1 MGNRN
6 VYKYINDYNSGI
18 MNNIKKYIAIAIFI
32 IFISV
37 LPLSVSFSHTSISVA
52 QPDSTNITSTP
63 NVAIISSGN
72 PALVNQNVTFTAS
85 VENIPSPSYL
95 WEICTPSGAVV
106 SNQSSATLSFSKA
119 GCYEVGLAVSSTT
132 NNSSA
137 DKNVQAYLYETVLA
151 KTPNNVD
158 NITVYNIPATDFKN
172 YNISSMLT
180 GYTIYGSS
188 YNSNG
193 SINAEV
199 QAGGSYNILI
209 NDTYNI
215 TDSHKEFQVIMIDKN
230 TTINFAEN
238 GTTYYGNSI
247 LTSANNVFKPVDITI
262 IYGLLMMLSAFILI
276 RFGNYQIFALMMVV
290 EIFLGYIISIKYINI
305 TLITVFLFIL
315 SILFV
320 RRLTGDLK

>member
-1 MGNRN
+1 VGNRN

-63 NVAIISSGN
+63 NVAIISSGD
-72 PALVNQNVTFTAS
+72 PVLVNQNVTFTAS

-106 SNQSSATLSFSKA
+106 SNQSSVTLSFSKA

-151 KTPNNVD
+151 QTPNNVD
-158 NITVYNIPATDFKN
+158 NITIYNIPAADFKN

-290 EIFLGYIISIKYINI
+290 EVFLGYIISIKYINL